1 MLLRGEIRR
10 ERLAAGETMRLIKAI
25 RPRVASA
32 AQSARRTRARVR
44 QPGSAKAELS
54 SCQATERLGSPWFL
68 SCAWIALRVEDYR
81 PSAGR
86 RHHQVALESLAVT
99 LGIAGGD
106 IDYFL
111 DLARMRHST
120 LYDAVVVAE
129 TDVEAA
135 VAAAVDL
142 SGKVAAWLEAR
153 GRL

>member
-1 MLLRGEIRR
+1 MSLEEMLLRGEIRR
-10 ERLAAGETMRLIKAI
+10 ERLAAGEVGRFLEAI
-25 RPRVASA
+25 R
-32 AQSARRTRARVR
+32 QGLDDARRKDNHGQTRL
-44 QPGSAKAELS
+44 EL
-54 SCQATERLGSPWFL
+54 AYHVVL
-68 SCAWIALRVEDYR
+68 SCAWIALRVEGYR

-86 RHHQVALESLAVT
+86 RHHQVALESLALT